1 MAAPGAVSLGV
12 FLWVRLGRPSIEGR
26 IHAISIG
33 AGIIAL
39 MVVRALW
46 PLAKPYLIDRV
57 LFWVAELMAANLIVR
72 PIVILS
78 LVGGFDNYRSEEHT
92 SELQSLM
99 RISYAVCFLKK
110 KQLKDV
116 VQIST

>member
-1 MAAPGAVSLGV
+1 MAAAAAVSLGV
-12 FLWVRLGRPSIEGR
+12 FLWFLLGRPSIEGR

-57 LFWVAELMAANLIVR
+57 LF
-72 PIVILS
+72 S
-78 LVGGFDNYRSEEHT
+78 SEEHT

-99 RISYAVCFLKK
+99 RLSSAVFRFKKHIHFPCTFSPQRIYLHGNKFPQPISH
-110 KQLKDV
+110 
-116 VQIST
+116 